1 MQQKLQH
8 FEVIERGCKDPGKMR
23 VCNVIRLVIYVCLI
37 AFFLVLVNPAYLQAL
52 PLYYHT

>member
-1 MQQKLQH
+1 
-8 FEVIERGCKDPGKMR
+8 MR

>member
-23 VCNVIRLVIYVCLI
+23 VCNVIRFVFFVCLTA
-37 AFFLVLVNPAYLQAL
+37 AFYVLVNQAYLQAL
-52 PLYYHT
+52 PL